1 MLRVLF
7 FNLHSCHRI
16 NSGEAEI
23 DIKPRAG
30 AINQREFL

>member
-1 MLRVLF
+1 MLHALF
-7 FNLHSCHRI
+7 FNLQSCHQI
-16 NSGEAEI
+16 NFGEAEI